1 MSQICAVHAQA
12 RLAPALPALLA
23 STRKQLE
30 MPSVAAAPP
39 TPTRLLRAPSQPT
52 APATVEQR
60 GRTAT
65 HAPCVL
71 LASTKRRQATVRAQI
86 VQQTRI
92 QRLKVLLQIAR
103 ARIVLQAPPR
113 QRCVVGVVRLLPGQ
127 EWWQYICKHVED
139 MIDYVRVLCKSLTTL

>member
-1 MSQICAVHAQA
+1 MLYTQA
-12 RLAPALPALLA
+12 RLARALPALLA

-103 ARIVLQAPPR
+103 ARIVLQATPR
-113 QRCVVGVVRLLPGQ
+113 QRCVVGVVRLGQ
-127 EWWQYICKHVED
+127 EWWQYHDDLQTCRRYD
-139 MIDYVRVLCKSLTTL
+139 RVCKSAMPKSHHSVTRPY